1 MAALRILVNGSW
13 VLHGNVAAS
22 FRRNNF
28 WTAFAF
34 VLLFKLGVIY
44 DNSSAHQTKDIAKNW
59 CIREKHFFVNNPNE
73 QFQIIPHDKQ
83 EIN

>member
-1 MAALRILVNGSW
+1 MEAGCCMETLRQVSDGTIFGLP
-13 VLHGNVAAS
+13 LE
-22 FRRNNF
+22 
-28 WTAFAF
+28 T